1 MLQLSSYSTKQL
13 FAVVIIGTMMM
24 MESIDTNILN
34 VAIPAM
40 AQSLGVPAL
49 SLKLPITSYLISL
62 SVFIP
67 ISGYLADKFG
77 TKIILMIAIF
87 SFGLFSL
94 LCGWATSLLQLTC
107 FRALQGIAGALLV
120 PVGRLLML
128 RVFSKQELV
137 KVYMFISMPLLLGPL
152 LAPYIGGLLVS
163 HLSWRFIFYVNIPF
177 ALLMLFATLR
187 FVDNYTQSTQPFN
200 WYSFIPLALFLAITA
215 YWLDTTSEINS
226 IRDQLIMIMLILIS
240 FIIYLLIERKS
251 THQIIH
257 FKLFKIRTY
266 RLCFFS
272 SAISRI
278 TLGARAFIIVLY
290 LQLALSMSPTESGL
304 LISSMAIG
312 YLFSRIFIARYLK
325 RFGFKKTLLWS
336 NFGTCLATVLL
347 CFIEQ
352 ANVFAWSIMISL
364 GFFSAIILLL
374 LNVLCFS
381 DIENEKYAAA
391 TSLNSTTQQ
400 LFVSL
405 GISIAAWS
413 MHLFNYSFGSF
424 TMTSFQVTFICIAV
438 VSLIGQIPFLK
449 LQNSDGNNLL

>member
-1 MLQLSSYSTKQL
+1 MLQLSNYSTKQL

-40 AQSLGVPAL
+40 AQSLGVSAL

-94 LCGWATSLLQLTC
+94 LCGWATSLVQLTC
-107 FRALQGIAGALLV
+107 FRILQGVAGALLV

-163 HLSWRFIFYVNIPF
+163 HLSWRSIFYVNVPF
-177 ALLMLFATLR
+177 ALLMLFATWR

-200 WYSFIPLALFLAITA
+200 WPSFVSLALFLAITA
-215 YWLDTTSEINS
+215 YWLDTTSEITSS
-226 IRDQLIMIMLILIS
+226 ITQLLILMVIIMS
-240 FIIYLLIERKS
+240 FVIYLIIESKS
-251 THQIIH
+251 EHQIIH
-257 FKLFKIRTY
+257 FKLFQIRTY
-266 RLCFFS
+266 KLCFFS
-272 SAISRI
+272 SALSRI

-290 LQLALSMSPTESGL
+290 LQLSLSMSPSESGL

-312 YLFSRIFIARYLK
+312 YLFSRIFITRYLK
-325 RFGFKKTLLWS
+325 RFGFKRTLLWS

-352 ANVFAWSIMISL
+352 ANVFAWMVMIAL
-364 GFFSAIILLL
+364 GFFSAIVLLL

-405 GISIAAWS
+405 GVSIAAGS
-413 MHLFNYSFGSF
+413 IHLFNYSFGTF
-424 TMTSFQVTFICIAV
+424 TMTSFHAAFICIAV
-438 VSLIGQIPFLK
+438 ISLMGQIPFLK
-449 LQNSDGNNLL
+449 LQNSDGDNLL

>member
-13 FAVVIIGTMMM
+13 FAVIIIGTMMM

-40 AQSLGVPAL
+40 AQSLGVSTL

-94 LCGWATSLLQLTC
+94 LCGWATSLLQLIC
-107 FRALQGIAGALLV
+107 FRTLQGVSGALLV

-128 RVFSKQELV
+128 RVFNKQELV

-152 LAPYIGGLLVS
+152 LAPYIGGLFVS
-163 HLSWRFIFYVNIPF
+163 HLSWRFIFYVNVPF
-177 ALLMLFATLR
+177 ALLMLLATLR
-187 FVDNYTQSTQPFN
+187 FVDNYTQPTQPFN
-200 WYSFIPLALFLAITA
+200 WPSFITLALFLASTA
-215 YWLDTTSEINS
+215 YWLDTSEITS
-226 IRDQLIMIMLILIS
+226 MTIQLMIIMVILLTLALYIG
-240 FIIYLLIERKS
+240 IESKS
-251 THQIIH
+251 THKIIH
-257 FKLFKIRTY
+257 FQLFKIRTY

-278 TLGARAFIIVLY
+278 TLGARAFLIVLY
-290 LQLALSMSPTESGL
+290 LQLALTMSPTESGL

-325 RFGFKKTLLWS
+325 RVGFKKALLWS
-336 NFGTCLATVLL
+336 NIGTCLATVLL

-352 ANVFAWSIMISL
+352 ANLFAWMVMIAL
-364 GFFSAIILLL
+364 GFFSAVILLL

-381 DIENEKYAAA
+381 DIEDEKYAAA
-391 TSLNSTTQQ
+391 TSLNSTTLQ

-405 GISIAAWS
+405 GVSIAAWGI
-413 MHLFNYSFGSF
+413 HLFNYSFGDF
-424 TMTSFQVTFICIAV
+424 TQTSFRAIFIGIAII
-438 VSLIGQIPFLK
+438 SLLGQIPFLK
-449 LQNSDGNNLL
+449 LQNSDGSNLL